1 MNDDFKRK
9 LDMFDKGEMTE
20 EEKIEFEKEM
30 DTQEKQWMKPSMDKN
45 KQWKILRASKW
56 KARIGTALT
65 VIPILLLVMM
75 VSSFVTNI
83 YYHGFSTGLSED
95 YTRSQKLADVINFS
109 QLITDPFAD
118 KYSIDTEVGTF
129 FNMGIT
135 MELRKQVGK
144 EFYTV
149 GEMDVD
155 FLFSKMGDVE
165 KKYYGKDENSQVQFL
180 HPSFLKE
187 YPSESTS
194 EWERL
199 EMLPEGTVAT
209 AFITFDEIMS
219 TEKVFEHFQGKD
231 LDLIWFPV
239 DIPNDRDNYYPI
251 SNIGFPNYPI
261 FHSEDW
267 TLTSRAEE
275 RSLFGSTI
283 TEGRSAPE
291 YKEGDTEMLHKQFKK
306 TLQFLKDY
314 QKEFNQIQVM
324 HNEIKLNHVISYLE
338 KNEISHHGVV
348 ITGPTKEVLSLKEDD
363 WIGAIHIDEVALWNW
378 SN

>member
-239 DIPNDRDNYYPI
+239 DIPNDRDDYYPI

-291 YKEGDTEMLHKQFKK
+291 YKEGDTDMLHKQFKK

-324 HNEIKLNHVISYLE
+324 HNDIKLNHVISYLE

-348 ITGPTKEVLSLKEDD
+348 ITGPTKEVLSLKEED
-363 WIGAIHIDEVALWNW
+363 WVGAIHIDEVALWNW